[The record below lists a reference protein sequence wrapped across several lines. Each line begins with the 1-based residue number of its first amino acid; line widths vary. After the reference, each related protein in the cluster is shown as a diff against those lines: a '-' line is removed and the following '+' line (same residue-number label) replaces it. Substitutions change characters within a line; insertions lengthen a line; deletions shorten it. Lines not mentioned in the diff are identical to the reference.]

1 MCQLG
6 GPRAGKVHRGTH
18 TEEQIMGDHPN
29 LSTASMS
36 APAATRPDP
45 VTLTGSN
52 TTTSSRKAAAR
63 SSNKEIAHV
72 PAPVRKRT
80 KLLADLGKDP
90 ATLPSPVT
98 TSSHGMAAGTSKKIN
113 IAPLARRTGK
123 SNAKSPDPL
132 SFYNKQN
139 KRVLDHLRQLAA
151 NIKDYEVPESGGLPV
166 ELMEVV
172 IGEFPDTASD
182 PNVRSYHTRVVLLRV
197 VVRFLYYHTRVF
209 LLRVVARFL
218 VQKHVMG
225 LILYTL

>member
-52 TTTSSRKAAAR
+52 TTTSNRNAAAG
-63 SSNKEIAHV
+63 SSSKKIAHV
-72 PAPVRKRT
+72 PAPVRKRN
-80 KLLADLGKDP
+80 KLLAELGMDP
-90 ATLPSPVT
+90 ETLPSSVT
-98 TSSHGMAAGTSKKIN
+98 TSSHRMAAGTSGMIKN
-113 IAPLARRTGK
+113 SPLARQTGK
-123 SNAKSPDPL
+123 SKPKYPDPL
-132 SFYNKQN
+132 SFYNEQN
-139 KRVLDHLRQLAA
+139 KRALDHIRQLAA
-151 NIKDYEVPESGGLPV
+151 NIKDYEVPESGGLQV

-182 PNVRSYHTRVVLLRV
+182 PNVCRYHTRVVLLRV
-197 VVRFLYYHTRVF
+197 YSKIPL
-209 LLRVVARFL
+209 
-218 VQKHVMG
+218 HVSSCYG
-225 LILYTL
+225 L